1 MYIQLKYIPQMH
13 IAYIQYKCIFL
24 KMYIPQPAKKQGARS
39 QSKVPMHPS
48 TMWLMFAEVTNV
60 LHRRR

>member
-1 MYIQLKYIPQMH
+1 MH